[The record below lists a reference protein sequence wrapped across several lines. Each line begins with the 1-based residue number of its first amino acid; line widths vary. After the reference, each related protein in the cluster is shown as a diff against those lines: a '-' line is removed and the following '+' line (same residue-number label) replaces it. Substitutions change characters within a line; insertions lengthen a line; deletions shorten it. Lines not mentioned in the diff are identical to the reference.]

1 MTANVGS
8 SAVITGV
15 ETVNFNTAIASGTT
29 FTVAADKISGANT
42 LNITRG
48 DLLDGSI
55 SGKGAVTVTALN
67 GTKVKALNVVGN
79 GTGAVTVTE
88 ATAGGVVLTAD
99 GSGGV
104 TLNGTHPHPELVVK

>member
-1 MTANVGS
+1 
-8 SAVITGV
+8 
-15 ETVNFNTAIASGTT
+15 
-29 FTVAADKISGANT
+29 
-42 LNITRG
+42 
-48 DLLDGSI
+48 
-55 SGKGAVTVTALN
+55 LN